1 MLYHILRV
9 VDFLALTL
17 AIMIA
22 ATGDAPRLTGTSD
35 RVRAFT
41 REIEFDYP
49 NWVWNAAW
57 TKLEQA
63 SVGLPYLFDRGTN
76 KEIVIEYL
84 RATQSLMQAEQ
95 QIEQIFADPAIRDKE
110 ASSTHVRAQ
119 RDALIAR
126 QSSLAPLA
134 EATLQSQIAEALAEL
149 GLTATGQPIPPVLYH
164 TSPTPLAL
172 IASERSVIR
181 QIANISVLPTLTLDE
196 QIKLEDEVAESLDV
210 STLVVPIGGVGV
222 YPTMVM
228 ETTDLRWKLDTI
240 AHEWTHNYL
249 NLRPLG
255 LNYSTTPEL
264 RTMNETTAS
273 IMGGEVGMYV
283 LETYYPE
290 LLVSSPRPDQ
300 VSFNNSPNAELS
312 VATEHTEKSRE
323 ETQRTLCSLW
333 LGCVTSVNQSAL
345 TSSRLQDEAPFDFRA
360 EMHET
365 RVTADQLLADGKI
378 EEAEAYMEQR
388 RQIFWEH
395 GYLLRK
401 LNQAYFA
408 FHGAYADVP
417 GGAAGEDPVGPAV
430 RALREQ
436 SDSLADFINTIAW
449 MTSFEQLQQ
458 AIQ

>member
-1 MLYHILRV
+1 MLYRVLRIL
-9 VDFLALTL
+9 DFLALTFAL
-17 AIMIA
+17 IIA
-22 ATGDAPRLTGTSD
+22 ATGDAPRFTGTSD
-35 RVRAFT
+35 RVRSFT

-63 SVGLPYLFDRGTN
+63 SIGLPYLFDRGTN
-76 KEIVIEYL
+76 KQILVEYM
-84 RATQSLMQAEQ
+84 RTTHNLMQAEH
-95 QIEQIFADPAIRDKE
+95 QIEQIYANPDITDKE
-110 ASSTHVRAQ
+110 ADSAYVRSQ
-119 RDALIAR
+119 RDELIAR
-126 QSSLAPLA
+126 QRSLAPLA
-134 EATLQSQIAEALAEL
+134 EATMQSQVADALAEL
-149 GLTATGQPIPPVLYH
+149 GLTAGGQPIPPVLYH

-172 IASERSVIR
+172 IVSERSLIQ

-196 QIKLEDEVAESLDV
+196 QIRLEEEVATGLDV

-228 ETTDLRWKLDTI
+228 ETTDLRWTLDTI
-240 AHEWTHNYL
+240 AHEWAHNYL

-273 IMGGEVGMYV
+273 IVGGEVGTYV
-283 LETYYPE
+283 LQNHYPE
-290 LLVSSPRPDQ
+290 TLGSSSAPDFNPVSLP
-300 VSFNNSPNAELS
+300 
-312 VATEHTEKSRE
+312 
-323 ETQRTLCSLW
+323 
-333 LGCVTSVNQSAL
+333 GSAL
-345 TSSRLQDEAPFDFRA
+345 PSSQEDEAEPFDFRA

-365 RVTADQLLADGKI
+365 RVTADELLADGKI

-388 RQIFWEH
+388 RQVFWEN

-436 SDSLADFINTIAW
+436 SDSLADFINTISW
-449 MTSFEQLQQ
+449 MTSFQQLQQ
-458 AIQ
+458 AIR

>member
-1 MLYHILRV
+1 MLSHILRI
-9 VDFLALTL
+9 VDFLAL
-17 AIMIA
+17 AFAVIIA
-22 ATGDAPRLTGTSD
+22 ATGDSPRLTGTSD

-41 REIEFDYP
+41 RKIEFDYP

-57 TKLEQA
+57 TKLEGSA
-63 SVGLPYLFDRGTN
+63 IGLPYVFDRGTN
-76 KEIVIEYL
+76 KEIVIDYL
-84 RATQSLMQAEQ
+84 RTTQNLMQAEA
-95 QIEQIFADPAIRDKE
+95 QIEQIFGDPTVTAKE
-110 ASSTHVRAQ
+110 SSSAHVRRQ
-119 RDALIAR
+119 RDELIAR
-126 QSSLAPLA
+126 QNSLAPVA
-134 EATLQSQIAEALAEL
+134 EATLQSQITDALAEL
-149 GLTATGQPIPPVLYH
+149 GLTTAGQAIPPVLYH

-172 IASERSVIR
+172 IVSERSVIQ

-196 QIKLEDEVAESLDV
+196 QIKLEDEVTGSLNV
-210 STLVVPIGGVGV
+210 STLVVPTGGVGV

-249 NLRPLG
+249 NVRPLG

-273 IMGGEVGMYV
+273 IAGNEVGIYV
-283 LETYYPE
+283 LQKHYPE
-290 LLVSSPRPDQ
+290 LLASGSPPNLNLISSNE
-300 VSFNNSPNAELS
+300 S
-312 VATEHTEKSRE
+312 
-323 ETQRTLCSLW
+323 SLP
-333 LGCVTSVNQSAL
+333 SNKM
-345 TSSRLQDEAPFDFRA
+345 QDSAPFDFRA

-365 RVTADQLLADGKI
+365 RVTADQLLAEGKI
-378 EEAEAYMEQR
+378 EEAESYMEQR
-388 RQIFWEH
+388 RQVFWEN